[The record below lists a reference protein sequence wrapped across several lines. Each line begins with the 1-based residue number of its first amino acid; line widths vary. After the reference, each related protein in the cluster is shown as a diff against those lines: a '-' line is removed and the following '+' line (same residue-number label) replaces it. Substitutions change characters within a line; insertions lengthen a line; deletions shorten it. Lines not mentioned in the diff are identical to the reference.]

1 MSSSPHKEHWAL
13 AAHQPAAKGRPHIF
27 NLETWEATWIH
38 PAPLCTTVA
47 WKSPI
52 HFNWRWRQMKAL
64 SRWTCKLISGNT
76 CYMPWGKDDRTR
88 FREWALNGKQCL
100 GKACNIQAS
109 TSYFQSKISGTY
121 TRITVKIK
129 TMSERTISAN
139 NITSTLSNYTVL
151 HDLQIPFSS
160 HCSTKISKDMMKI
173 KSQYSDS
180 FKNKWTKWTK
190 KSFLVQEE
198 G

>member
-1 MSSSPHKEHWAL
+1 MNLQAYLGQYLLYALRQEREVVQGMS
-13 AAHQPAAKGRPHIF
+13 
-27 NLETWEATWIH
+27 
-38 PAPLCTTVA
+38 
-47 WKSPI
+47 
-52 HFNWRWRQMKAL
+52 
-64 SRWTCKLISGNT
+64 
-76 CYMPWGKDDRTR
+76 
-88 FREWALNGKQCL
+88 LNGKQCL

-151 HDLQIPFSS
+151 CDLQIPFSS
-160 HCSTKISKDMMKI
+160 HCSTKISKEMMKI

-180 FKNKWTKWTK
+180 FKNK
-190 KSFLVQEE
+190 
-198 G
+198 